1 MVDALDLGSSAQS
14 VRVRIPCPVPVL
26 NSCLKK
32 IVEIIKLK
40 HHHKERKK
48 MKTDLVVLPQFTTQ
62 DSLILSFA
70 PKILSLS
77 KPLPLV
83 KKIKIPSLSRFDE
96 YFRPLDIIKIKK
108 HNGKIK

>member
-1 MVDALDLGSSAQS
+1 
-14 VRVRIPCPVPVL
+14 
-26 NSCLKK
+26 
-32 IVEIIKLK
+32 
-40 HHHKERKK
+40 

-62 DSLILSFA
+62 DSLIL

-96 YFRPLDIIKIKK
+96 YFRPLDVIKIKK
-108 HNGKIK
+108 HNGKVK